1 MGVSEDLLSL
11 GGCHLLHLFTG
22 QRHVMLGAGM
32 SGDISNELVKG

>member
-1 MGVSEDLLSL
+1 MGASEDLPSV
-11 GGCHLLHLFTG
+11 GGCHLSHLFTG